1 MKEGREEL
9 MWQMNAYLCYRVT
22 CLLVQDASKIKPED
36 MNPYYQA
43 QLRAYNEKQE
53 ATSEDLNMIASA
65 FG

>member
-1 MKEGREEL
+1 MKEGKEEYD
-9 MWQMNAYLCYRVT
+9 WQQTSYLCYRVT
-22 CLLVQDASKIKPED
+22 CLLVQDSSKIKPED

-53 ATSEDLNMIASA
+53 ATADDLKQIASA